1 MTDQQDAFRSEM
13 RIEARPEV
21 VFTYFTDP
29 AKMARW
35 MGVDHKL
42 DPVPGGVFLV
52 DVNGRD
58 TTMGEYLEVDAPRRV
73 VFTWGW
79 RDSTELPPG
88 SSTVEVDLIP
98 DGDAT
103 VVQLV
108 HRGLPPGPMASHAEG
123 WGHYLPRLAVAGAGG
138 DAGPDEYVDQA
149 AGRPPV
155 KPADQP

>member
-98 DGDAT
+98 TAT
-103 VVQLV
+103 
-108 HRGLPPGPMASHAEG
+108 PPWSSSFTGAFRPGRWPAT
-123 WGHYLPRLAVAGAGG
+123 PRAGAITCPGW
-138 DAGPDEYVDQA
+138 P
-149 AGRPPV
+149 
-155 KPADQP
+155 